1 MGELMKISMAHGAG
15 GEMMQS
21 LISDIILNNIKNKN
35 VNGGIGL
42 GELDDGAT
50 IPFGDYE
57 IVISTDSH
65 TIDPIFFPG
74 GDIGKLSIT
83 GTVNDVAVM
92 GAKPLAIANA
102 MVISEGFT
110 SDEFERLI
118 KSMDEA
124 CTESGVALVT
134 GDTKV
139 MEKDKLDKIII
150 STTGIGIAKKGQI
163 TSDAALEVGNK
174 IILSGS
180 VGDHGIALMSYRE
193 GFGFETDLQSDVAPV
208 VEMTEKALKIGGVK
222 AMKDPTRG
230 GIANALNELASKSG
244 VGMMIYED
252 KIPIK
257 AQVHAASEM
266 LGIDPFEVAN
276 EGKVV
281 MGVEAEKADEIL
293 EALRKTKYGK
303 EAQIIGEVTED
314 KHVIMETLLGGKRI
328 LEAPI
333 ADPVPRVC

>member
-1 MGELMKISMAHGAG
+1 MKISMAHGAG

-21 LISDIILNNIKNKN
+21 LISDIILDNIKNKKID
-35 VNGGIGL
+35 GGIGL
-42 GELDDGAT
+42 EELDDGAT
-50 IPFGDYE
+50 IPFGEYE

-124 CTESGVALVT
+124 CSEAGVALVT

-139 MEKDKLDKIII
+139 MEHDKLDKIII

-163 TSDAALEVGNK
+163 TSDANLEVGNK

-208 VEMTEKALKIGGVK
+208 VEMTEKALEIGGVN

-252 KIPIK
+252 KIPVK
-257 AQVHAASEM
+257 EQVHAASEM

-276 EGKVV
+276 EGKVI
-281 MGVEAEKADEIL
+281 MGVEADMADEIL
-293 EALRKTKYGK
+293 EALRNTKYGK

-314 KHVIMETLLGGKRI
+314 KYVIMETLLGGKRI

>member
-1 MGELMKISMAHGAG
+1 MKISMAHGAG

-21 LISDIILNNIKNKN
+21 LISDIILDNIKNKK
-35 VNGGIGL
+35 VDGGIGL
-42 GELDDGAT
+42 EELDDGAT
-50 IPFGDYE
+50 IPFGEYE

-74 GDIGKLSIT
+74 GDMGKLSIT

-124 CTESGVALVT
+124 CSEAGVALVT

-139 MEKDKLDKIII
+139 MEHDKLDKIII

-163 TSDAALEVGNK
+163 TSDANLEVGNK

-208 VEMTEKALKIGGVK
+208 VEMTEKALEIGGVN

-252 KIPIK
+252 KIPVK
-257 AQVHAASEM
+257 EQVYAASEM

-276 EGKVV
+276 EGKVI
-281 MGVEAEKADEIL
+281 MGVEADMADEIL
-293 EALRKTKYGK
+293 EALRNTKYGK

>member
-1 MGELMKISMAHGAG
+1 MKISMAHGAG

-21 LISDIILNNIKNKN
+21 LISEIILANIKNKK
-35 VNGGIGL
+35 VDGGIGL

-50 IPFGDYE
+50 VPFGDYE

-65 TIDPIFFPG
+65 TISPHFFPG

-102 MVISEGFT
+102 MVISEGFAG
-110 SDEFERLI
+110 DEFERII

-139 MEKDKLDKIII
+139 MEKGKLDKIII

-163 TSDAALEVGNK
+163 TADSALEVGNK

-180 VGDHGIALMSYRE
+180 VGDHGISIMSYRE
-193 GFGFETDLQSDVAPV
+193 GFGFETDLKSDVAPV
-208 VEMTEKALKIGGVK
+208 VEMTEKALRVGGVK

-230 GIANALNELASKSG
+230 GIANALNEMASKSN

-252 KIPIK
+252 KIPVK
-257 AQVHAASEM
+257 RQVHAASEM
-266 LGIDPFEVAN
+266 LGIDPYEVAN
-276 EGKVV
+276 EGKVII
-281 MGVEAEKADEIL
+281 GVEADRAEEIL
-293 EALRKTKYGK
+293 EAIRKTKYGM

>member
-1 MGELMKISMAHGAG
+1 MKIGMAHGAG

-21 LISDIILNNIKNKN
+21 LISDIILNNIKNKK

-50 IPFGDYE
+50 IPLGEHE

-65 TIDPIFFPG
+65 TVDPIFFPG

-110 SDEFERLI
+110 SEDFERII

-124 CTESGVALVT
+124 CTEADVALVT

-139 MEKDKLDKIII
+139 MEKNKLDKIII
-150 STTGIGIAKKGQI
+150 STTGIGIAEKGKI
-163 TSDAALEVGNK
+163 TGDSALEVGDK

-193 GFGFETDLQSDVAPV
+193 GFGFETDLKSDCAPIT
-208 VEMTEKALKIGGVK
+208 EMTEAALKIGGVK
-222 AMKDPTRG
+222 SMKDPTRG
-230 GIANALNELASKSG
+230 GIANTLNELASKSG
-244 VGMMIYED
+244 VGMFVLEER
-252 KIPIK
+252 IPVK
-257 AQVHAASEM
+257 EQVHAASEM
-266 LGIDPFEVAN
+266 LGIDPYEVAN

-281 MGVEAEKADEIL
+281 MGVEAQMADEIL
-293 EALRKTKYGK
+293 EAVRNTRYGK
-303 EAQIIGEVTED
+303 EAQIIGEVTDD
-314 KHVIMETLLGGKRI
+314 KHVIIETLLGGKRI

>member
-1 MGELMKISMAHGAG
+1 MKISMAHGAG
-15 GEMMQS
+15 GEVMQS

-50 IPFGDYE
+50 IPFGEYE

-65 TIDPIFFPG
+65 TVDPIFFPG

-83 GTVNDVAVM
+83 GTVNDVSVM

-110 SDEFERLI
+110 SDEFEKII

-124 CTESGVALVT
+124 CTEAGVSLVT

-139 MEKDKLDKIII
+139 MEKDKLDKIVI
-150 STTGIGIAKKGQI
+150 STTGIGIIKKGEA
-163 TSDAALEVGNK
+163 TSDSSLEVGNK
-174 IILSGS
+174 IILTGS

-193 GFGFETDLQSDVAPV
+193 GFGFETDLKSDVAPV
-208 VEMTEKALKIGGVK
+208 WGMIEKALEIGGVK

-252 KIPIK
+252 KIPVK
-257 AQVHAASEM
+257 EQVVAASEM
-266 LGIDPFEVAN
+266 LGIDPYEVAN

-281 MGVEAEKADEIL
+281 MGVEADKAEEIL
-293 EALRKTKYGK
+293 EAIKNTKYGK
-303 EAQIIGEVTED
+303 DAQIIGEVTKD
-314 KHVIMETLLGGKRI
+314 KHVIIETSFGGKRI

>member
-1 MGELMKISMAHGAG
+1 
-15 GEMMQS
+15 
-21 LISDIILNNIKNKN
+21 
-35 VNGGIGL
+35 
-42 GELDDGAT
+42 
-50 IPFGDYE
+50 
-57 IVISTDSH
+57 
-65 TIDPIFFPG
+65 
-74 GDIGKLSIT
+74 
-83 GTVNDVAVM
+83 
-92 GAKPLAIANA
+92 
-102 MVISEGFT
+102 
-110 SDEFERLI
+110 
-118 KSMDEA
+118 
-124 CTESGVALVT
+124 
-134 GDTKV
+134 

-150 STTGIGIAKKGQI
+150 STTGIGIAKKGHI

-252 KIPIK
+252 KIPVK

>member
-1 MGELMKISMAHGAG
+1 MKISMAHGAG

-21 LISDIILNNIKNKN
+21 LISDIILNNIKNKK

-50 IPFGDYE
+50 IPLGDYE

-110 SDEFERLI
+110 SGEFELLI
-118 KSMDEA
+118 KSMDKA
-124 CTESGVALVT
+124 CTEAGVALVT

-139 MEKDKLDKIII
+139 MEQDKLDKIII

-174 IILSGS
+174 IILTGS

-208 VEMTEKALKIGGVK
+208 VEMTEKALEIGGVK

-244 VGMMIYED
+244 VGMMIHED
-252 KIPIK
+252 KIPVK
-257 AQVHAASEM
+257 EQVHAASEM

-281 MGVEAEKADEIL
+281 MGVEAEKAEEIL
-293 EALRKTKYGK
+293 QALRKTKYGK

>member
-1 MGELMKISMAHGAG
+1 MKISMAHGAG
-15 GEMMQS
+15 GELMQG
-21 LISDIILNNIKNKN
+21 LISDIILSNINNKN

-110 SDEFERLI
+110 SDEFEKI
-118 KSMDEA
+118 IISMDEA
-124 CTESGVALVT
+124 CTESGVALIT

-139 MEKDKLDKIII
+139 MEQGKLDKIVI
-150 STTGIGIAKKGQI
+150 STTGIGIAKKGNI
-163 TSDAALEVGNK
+163 TCDSGLEVGNK

-193 GFGFETDLQSDVAPV
+193 GFGFETDLKSDVAPV
-208 VEMTEKALKIGGVK
+208 VQMTEKALEIGGVK

-252 KIPIK
+252 KIPVK
-257 AQVHAASEM
+257 KQVHAASEM

-276 EGKVV
+276 EGKVI
-281 MGVEAEKADEIL
+281 MGVEPSKADEIL
-293 EALRKTKYGK
+293 EALRSTKYGK

-314 KHVIMETLLGGKRI
+314 KHVIMETRLGGKRI

>member
-1 MGELMKISMAHGAG
+1 MKISMAHGAG

-21 LISDIILNNIKNKN
+21 LISDIILDNIKNKK
-35 VNGGIGL
+35 VDGGIGL
-42 GELDDGAT
+42 EELDDGAT
-50 IPFGDYE
+50 IPFGEYE

-124 CTESGVALVT
+124 CSEAGVALVT

-139 MEKDKLDKIII
+139 MEHDKLDKIII

-163 TSDAALEVGNK
+163 TSDANLEVGNK

-208 VEMTEKALKIGGVK
+208 VEMTEKALEIGGVN

-252 KIPIK
+252 KIPVK
-257 AQVHAASEM
+257 EQVYAASEM

-276 EGKVV
+276 EGKVI
-281 MGVEAEKADEIL
+281 MGVEADMADEIL
-293 EALRKTKYGK
+293 EALRNTKYGK

>member
-1 MGELMKISMAHGAG
+1 MKISMAHGAG

-21 LISDIILNNIKNKN
+21 LISDIILSNIKNKN

-42 GELDDGAT
+42 AELDDGAT
-50 IPFGDYE
+50 IPLEDYE
-57 IVISTDSH
+57 IVISTDAH

-74 GDIGKLSIT
+74 GDIGRISIT

-110 SDEFERLI
+110 SEEFERVI

-124 CTESGVALVT
+124 CTEAGVSLVT

-139 MEKDKLDKIII
+139 MEQGKLDKIVI
-150 STTGIGIAKKGQI
+150 STTGIGIAKKGQV
-163 TSDAALEVGNK
+163 TRDAGLEVGNK

-208 VEMTEKALKIGGVK
+208 VEMTEKALEIGGVT

-257 AQVHAASEM
+257 PQVHAASEM

-281 MGVEAEKADEIL
+281 MGVQAEKAEEIL
-293 EALRKTKYGK
+293 EALRNTKYGK

-314 KHVIMETLLGGKRI
+314 KLVIMETSLGGKRI